1 MVGERSSILAD
12 NLKYKKKGS
21 GRGTATPTPKGL
33 IYQRTKEDIS
43 QDELKNDKSFNYFVD
58 FKYVKQMNQDG
69 SLVQGEELRV
79 QEKSLDDLLTT
90 EQVAEQYPIYSSN
103 SLRFYRS
110 INRSTFPYIKI
121 GRTVRYKRSD
131 IEETLNNRKV
141 IHDY

>member
-1 MVGERSSILAD
+1 MNNSIE
-12 NLKYKKKGS
+12 S
-21 GRGTATPTPKGL
+21 L
-33 IYQRTKEDIS
+33 IIS
-43 QDELKNDKSFNYFVD
+43 
-58 FKYVKQMNQDG
+58 
-69 SLVQGEELRV
+69 EEQRV

-90 EQVAEQYPIYSSN
+90 EQVAEQYKIYSSN

>member
-1 MVGERSSILAD
+1 MQTLNDS
-12 NLKYKKKGS
+12 
-21 GRGTATPTPKGL
+21 L
-33 IYQRTKEDIS
+33 IQR
-43 QDELKNDKSFNYFVD
+43 
-58 FKYVKQMNQDG
+58 
-69 SLVQGEELRV
+69 EEQRV

-110 INRSTFPYIKI
+110 TNRSTFPYIKI

>member
-1 MVGERSSILAD
+1 MVGGRSSILAD

-21 GRGTATPTPKGL
+21 GKGTATQTHKGL
-33 IYQRTKEDIS
+33 TYQRTKEDTS
-43 QDELKNDKSFNYFVD
+43 QDELKYDKYFNYFGV
-58 FKYVKQMNQDG
+58 FKYVKQMNTDD
-69 SLVQGEELRV
+69 SLIQSEEQQV

-90 EQVAEQYPIYSSN
+90 EQVAKQYPIYSSN

-131 IEETLNNRKV
+131 IEDTLNSKRVSNA
-141 IHDY
+141 